1 MKLKKGVNFGGYLSQ
16 CVHTKQHY
24 DTFILEKDV
33 ETVAKLGFDHIR
45 LPFDSELVLSSD
57 GKFIES
63 GFDYL
68 TQMIEWCKKYNLNIV
83 LDLHKAPGYDFND
96 AGNKEKNNLFNNAY
110 CQKLFIELWNS
121 ISFRYGFYQN
131 VAFELLNEVVES
143 EVAENWNSLIKNT
156 VEKIRSNAPT
166 TPIIYGGI
174 QWNSAR
180 TLKLLDKPID
190 ENIIFTFHFYEPLI
204 FTHQKASWVAGM
216 SPTEDIFYPRSM
228 AYYAEKSIPLGFKGK
243 DTVDSAED
251 EGKSIFTEM
260 VTEAVS
266 AAENAGVSLYCGEYG
281 VIDVAPVQDTLA
293 WFKDFHE
300 CLDKYDIGHA
310 VWSYKEM
317 NFGIMESH
325 YDPIRDELIKTMTK

>member
-1 MKLKKGVNFGGYLSQ
+1 MEFYFVQIRFLSE
-16 CVHTKQHY
+16 CCFWII
-24 DTFILEKDV
+24 D
-33 ETVAKLGFDHIR
+33 
-45 LPFDSELVLSSD
+45 
-57 GKFIES
+57 
-63 GFDYL
+63 
-68 TQMIEWCKKYNLNIV
+68 
-83 LDLHKAPGYDFND
+83 
-96 AGNKEKNNLFNNAY
+96 
-110 CQKLFIELWNS
+110 
-121 ISFRYGFYQN
+121 
-131 VAFELLNEVVES
+131 EVVES
-143 EVAENWNSLIKNT
+143 EVAENWNVLIKNT

-166 TPIIYGGI
+166 IPIIYGGI

-243 DTVDSAED
+243 DTVDSVED

-260 VTEAVS
+260 ITEAVS

-317 NFGIMESH
+317 NFGIMGSH
-325 YDPIRDELIKTMTK
+325 YDSIRDELIKTMTK

>member
-16 CVHTKQHY
+16 CVHTKEHY

-143 EVAENWNSLIKNT
+143 EVAENWNILIKNT

-190 ENIIFTFHFYEPLI
+190 ENIISAF
-204 FTHQKASWVAGM
+204 
-216 SPTEDIFYPRSM
+216 
-228 AYYAEKSIPLGFKGK
+228 EKKLSHMYSQEQADFLLGFPLAKPNASCPK
-243 DTVDSAED
+243 NQVKRNNNITVIVDTD
-251 EGKSIFTEM
+251 ECDCRGCSHKCTCKNCIYRYICYFRGARTSEICHIKNMLSKLLE
-260 VTEAVS
+260 
-266 AAENAGVSLYCGEYG
+266 EN
-281 VIDVAPVQDTLA
+281 
-293 WFKDFHE
+293 
-300 CLDKYDIGHA
+300 
-310 VWSYKEM
+310 
-317 NFGIMESH
+317 
-325 YDPIRDELIKTMTK
+325 